1 MGQKKKVRLIDRVG
15 RRHVEFRTRNVSR
28 RRQVDLPESLLDE
41 PLLGSVFGN
50 FRGFSSFFDGR
61 GTFPVALG
69 AVVDFGE
76 LGIHLFSA
84 VKVQRKRKA
93 A

>member
-1 MGQKKKVRLIDRVG
+1 M
-15 RRHVEFRTRNVSR
+15 SR

-50 FRGFSSFFDGR
+50 FRGIWLFFDGR
-61 GTFPVALG
+61 DTFPVALG
-69 AVVDFGE
+69 AVVDFRE

-84 VKVQRKRKA
+84 AKVQRA